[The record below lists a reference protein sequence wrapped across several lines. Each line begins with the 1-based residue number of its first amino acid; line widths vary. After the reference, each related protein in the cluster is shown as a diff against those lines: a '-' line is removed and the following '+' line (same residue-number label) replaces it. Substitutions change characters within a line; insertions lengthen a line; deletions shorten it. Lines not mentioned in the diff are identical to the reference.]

1 MSHSYEIRH
10 SSRHKNAIPSYCHLC
25 SKPATNEVLFNTQE
39 FTVKQRYCDEC
50 LPKVEFDTHLKSS
63 DYPKGTTS
71 AVGPRI
77 SIC

>member
-1 MSHSYEIRH
+1 MSHTYEIRQH
-10 SSRHKNAIPSYCHLC
+10 LYRKNAIPSYCHLC
-25 SKPATNEVLFNTQE
+25 SKPATNDVLFNTQE
-39 FTVKQRYCDEC
+39 FTVMQRYCDEC
-50 LPKVEFDTHLKSS
+50 LSKAEFDTHLKSS